1 MHIVGRIDRNIYQ
14 CITNDIIT
22 DEVVITDN
30 QLQHILERHPDSY
43 YRVVDQLEI
52 AISDPDYIKKISIST
67 PDWLSDRLICVRKVC
82 R

>member
-43 YRVVDQLEI
+43 
-52 AISDPDYIKKISIST
+52 
-67 PDWLSDRLICVRKVC
+67 
-82 R
+82 